1 LVLLNAFNV
10 GHEGIEFGK
19 LVTGM
24 EVVERRDLGGLD
36 LELLQNGI
44 VAAGREIEEIIVAEI
59 LGFELFLVAVFL
71 GLVGG

>member
-1 LVLLNAFNV
+1 
-10 GHEGIEFGK
+10 
-19 LVTGM
+19 M